1 MIKTICAV
9 NEMRNIAHS
18 RLNLQ
23 VDKVAVILTSP
34 RSGSTLLKSVLA
46 SHPEIATLDGEI
58 TPFLTL
64 TNNGFGCNSDSDAI
78 NSFSNV
84 DKLADNILDDL
95 TVAAKEMPDPGFLK
109 KKWEKRLLL
118 QFPGVFSE
126 PVAHLDLMA
135 SLDEAL
141 NEIKTGGVSEELAL
155 QEIILTKVFRHMPW
169 RMAYYDGRKNTV
181 GAVCFNE
188 KTKLEEPP
196 FVLPGL
202 YRRQF
207 TEQDAREKT
216 LLFKSP
222 PDVYR
227 VGMYEQLF
235 PNAEINYIHL
245 TRGYAQSVNGLMDGW
260 LSPIGFF
267 SLDCSQIGIQ
277 LAIEAYSNVVEF
289 GEKWWKFDLP
299 PNWKEFTRA
308 RLEDVCLNQWLSAHQ
323 AVLASGVKTQRVT
336 FEEFLLRPGQVIKKI
351 TDYLGL
357 SEMQSLP
364 EFRTMMA
371 TETPKLKRWEKR
383 KILLEN
389 MGTDPKVIAMMAAL
403 DYSMDPE
410 TWI

>member
-1 MIKTICAV
+1 MIETIRAV
-9 NEMRNIAHS
+9 NELRNVTHS

-23 VDKVAVILTSP
+23 VRKVAVILTSP

-46 SHPEIATLDGEI
+46 SHPDIATLDGEI

-64 TNNGFGCNSDSDAI
+64 TNNGFGFNSDSDAI
-78 NSFSNV
+78 NSFSNL
-84 DKLADNILDDL
+84 DTLADNTLDDL
-95 TVAAKEMPDPGFLK
+95 TVAAKEIPDSGFLR

-118 QFPGVFSE
+118 QFPSLFSDSQQ
-126 PVAHLDLMA
+126 HLDLMD

-141 NEIKTGGVSEELAL
+141 DEFKAGSDKDEFAL
-155 QEIILTKVFRHMPW
+155 QEIMLTKVFRRTPW
-169 RMAYYDGRKNTV
+169 RMAYYDGRRDTA

-188 KTKLEEPP
+188 KIKLEEPP

-207 TEQDAREKT
+207 TGQDALEKT

-235 PNAEINYIHL
+235 PNAKIKYVHL

-267 SLDCSQIGIQ
+267 SLDCSQIDVQ
-277 LAIEAYSNVVEF
+277 LAIEGYSNVVDF

-323 AVLASGVKTQRVT
+323 TVLDSGVKTLRIT
-336 FEEFLLRPGQVIKKI
+336 FEEFLLRPIDVIVKI
-351 TDYLGL
+351 TEYLGL
-357 SEMQSLP
+357 SKMQSLP
-364 EFRTMMA
+364 EFRPMMA

-383 KILLEN
+383 KNLLMN
-389 MGTDPKVIAMMAAL
+389 LGTDPKVITMMAAL
-403 DYSMDPE
+403 DYSMAPE